1 MTVKQL
7 LAMEIGTK
15 TGGGFPLTIKTVK
28 KRWQASHTNCWI
40 HQIILTDLTGDI
52 LADVVCPNNIP
63 FTRTSELLIVI
74 CWIQAAENGK
84 KLFVE
89 EWRQESITEPPDR
102 LAWATGEEERIIRGK
117 IRHGLVCAYLQS
129 GTKPDE
135 EEVLFL
141 EEFIL
146 TGKII

>member
-7 LAMEIGTK
+7 LAMEIGAK

-28 KRWQASHTNCWI
+28 KRWKLRNFSWI
-40 HQIILTDLTGDI
+40 HQVVLFDTTGEILTDVLCD
-52 LADVVCPNNIP
+52 NNIP
-63 FTRTSELLIVI
+63 FTRNSELLIVV
-74 CWIQAAENGK
+74 CELQVTENGK
-84 KLFVE
+84 KLFVH
-89 EWRQESITEPPDR
+89 EWRQQSDTEPPDR
-102 LAWATGEEERIIRGK
+102 LAWANGEEERIIRGK